1 MIERQHYLYQWDR
14 SWGRIRGAWAH
25 IRTEIYEGVPRWRL
39 SIWIMIRSEWW
50 GGPSLAPSSL
60 ARKSYLLGKGWRNQ
74 WGVKYQCGIECGT
87 FEYDRTHVLVVLT
100 ALRRGRRRRLCR
112 RQLSDFHLIYN
123 VQVARILMA
132 IDLLGRHLQQY
143 GMGWSTRSGCVALPP
158 SPPTTKLIL
167 YVWQRVCLV
176 SVGRARS
183 IIVESQKSWNSTVL
197 ESDGSDAHSPP
208 RRSIQSSEWR
218 RLVLELIWLNYS
230 LT

>member
-50 GGPSLAPSSL
+50 GGPSLAPSSF

-87 FEYDRTHVLVVLT
+87 FECDRTHVLVVLT
-100 ALRRGRRRRLCR
+100 ALRRGRRRLCR
-112 RQLSDFHLIYN
+112 RQLSDLHLIYN

-132 IDLLGRHLQQY
+132 IDLLGRHIQQY
-143 GMGWSTRSGCVALPP
+143 GMEYSIGLRCVAYHPRL
-158 SPPTTKLIL
+158 
-167 YVWQRVCLV
+167 
-176 SVGRARS
+176 
-183 IIVESQKSWNSTVL
+183 
-197 ESDGSDAHSPP
+197 P
-208 RRSIQSSEWR
+208 RRSWFCMFGKGFVWFQ
-218 RLVLELIWLNYS
+218 LDGHVP
-230 LT
+230 